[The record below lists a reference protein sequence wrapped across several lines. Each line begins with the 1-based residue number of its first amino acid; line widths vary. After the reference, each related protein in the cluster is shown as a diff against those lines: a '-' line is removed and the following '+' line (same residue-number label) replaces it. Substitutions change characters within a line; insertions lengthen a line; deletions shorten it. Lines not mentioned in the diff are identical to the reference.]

1 MAREPG
7 LEAERL
13 SKRFGHRWA
22 LREVSLRVPPGR
34 AVGVVGPNGAGKST
48 LLRLA
53 ARLEV
58 PDGGSLAWEGVPLSG
73 WPRSVAGYLP
83 EGLAL
88 YPALTVRETLAF
100 FARLRGLGGERQRR
114 AVQQVVEATGIG
126 GLLDA
131 RCGQLS
137 EGQAR
142 LVQLACA
149 VVHRPPLVI
158 LDEPFGALD
167 LVHVARVVQLLEG
180 LRQQGA
186 CVLLA
191 SHHLGAVEQLCDQVV
206 VLACGQVAAAGGPA
220 QLRWAAGQV
229 VVRVAWAAGAA
240 AEAGGEQPA
249 GGVPSPTDAAPA
261 DRLAARLAARLCELG
276 FGGAAVRRRAAG
288 EWELVL
294 PAQGGAWEPQGQVS
308 LAELVRRVEQVDSLK
323 VVEVALPS
331 LQQVV
336 LQAVE
341 RLPGAEGGR

>member
-1 MAREPG
+1 MARGPG
-7 LEAERL
+7 LEAEQL
-13 SKRFGHRWA
+13 SKRFGSLCA
-22 LREVSLRVPPGR
+22 LREVTLRVPPGR

-48 LLRLA
+48 LLRLV

-58 PDGGSLAWEGVPLSG
+58 PDGGSLVWEGVPLSV

-83 EGLAL
+83 EGVGL

-100 FARLRGLGGERQRR
+100 FAQLRGLRGEQERR

-131 RCGQLS
+131 RCARLS

-149 VVHRPPLVI
+149 IVHRPPLVI

-167 LVHVARVVQLLEG
+167 LLHVARVAELLER

-191 SHHLGAVEQLCDQVV
+191 SQHLAAVERLCDEVV
-206 VLACGQVAAAGGPA
+206 VLACGQVAAAGKPA
-220 QLRWAAGQV
+220 QLRRSAGQL
-229 VVRVAWAAGAA
+229 VVRVTWAPGAT
-240 AEAGGEQPA
+240 AEAGGGQLA
-249 GGVPSPTDAAPA
+249 GGGPSPTDAAPA

-276 FGGAAVRRRAAG
+276 FGGVAVRRRAAG

-294 PAQGGAWEPQGQVS
+294 PAQGGAWEPQGLGS
-308 LAELVRRVEQVDSLK
+308 LAELVRRVEQVDCLK
-323 VVEVALPS
+323 VVEIAPPTLE
-331 LQQVV
+331 QVV
-336 LQAVE
+336 LQAVA
-341 RLPGAEGGR
+341 RLAGVEGGR